1 MRESFSLLFLPP
13 SPLLSP
19 SFSVSSALVTDGA
32 DHRSPP
38 LLSLSSILR
47 FFPCC
52 FLASSSLLCSS
63 SLVYCEIAA
72 GFRRFKSVAWVCA
85 WASLECWRGVGGS
98 WSLRKHHFGS
108 RYEFWCAASGSD
120 SSGRACR
127 SCLASLPLPLWPV
140 LRLFSVLFSPTTAIL
155 SELPSGFS
163 NLRQTSD
170 TRLCLGLLRQIFS
183 PLSLEDLLASIYWSS
198 CSHVLHVSRRKL
210 VVASIASSR
219 FLKRYS
225 FSARQCVGTIVGS
238 INLRLLSLAAS
249 RAFLARFFSL
259 EWDS

>member
-1 MRESFSLLFLPP
+1 M
-13 SPLLSP
+13 
-19 SFSVSSALVTDGA
+19 SSAPVTDGA

-63 SLVYCEIAA
+63 SLVYCGIAA

-85 WASLECWRGVGGS
+85 RASLECWRGV
-98 WSLRKHHFGS
+98 
-108 RYEFWCAASGSD
+108 D

-140 LRLFSVLFSPTTAIL
+140 LRLFSVLFSPTTAVL
-155 SELPSGFS
+155 SELPFGFS

-183 PLSLEDLLASIYWSS
+183 PLSLEDLLASIDWSS